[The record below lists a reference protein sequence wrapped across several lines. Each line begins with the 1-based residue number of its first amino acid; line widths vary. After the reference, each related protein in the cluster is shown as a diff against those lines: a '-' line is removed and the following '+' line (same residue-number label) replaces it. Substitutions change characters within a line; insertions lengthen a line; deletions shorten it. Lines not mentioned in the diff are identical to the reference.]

1 MLYGTGLLFCFAG
14 KTARFQR
21 RMWHD
26 YLGYSKV
33 ATFKRRQ
40 HMNITIVAKSNYGTQ
55 AYYPVCDNARLFASI
70 AGTTTL
76 TPRTLRIIKLL
87 GINIIITQQEV
98 SYEF

>member
-1 MLYGTGLLFCFAG
+1 
-14 KTARFQR
+14 
-21 RMWHD
+21 
-26 YLGYSKV
+26 
-33 ATFKRRQ
+33 
-40 HMNITIVAKSNYGTQ
+40 MNITIVAKSNYGTQ
-55 AYYPVCDNARLFASI
+55 AYYPVCDNARLFAGI